1 LWRRAEGF
9 HGKGDEASN
18 EEDSEGVNEGVNEGV
33 SEGVNEGVS
42 EEASEE
48 ASEGLDNAFNEG
60 SPRFARLGLQCSAFP
75 ASLPAMRPPRLR
87 HSLLALTL
95 ALATALSAPASAAT
109 LTDQRYGP
117 DAAQIADVYLPDA
130 PHARA
135 APILVIVH
143 GGSWKNGDKAAAE
156 VVDNKLAH
164 WLPQGYAIVSVNTRL
179 MPQARPEAQAEDLG
193 RAIAWITQQA
203 PSWQA
208 DASNVIVMGHS
219 SGGHLLALLAADDAM
234 RQRTGAP
241 LWRASVILDGAG
253 FDLLDVMPR
262 PHAPFYDEAFGTDP
276 ARWAVASPAAQLR
289 SGQPPALFV
298 CSTLRPDPCRRAQRY
313 ADLLTA
319 QGGQAELVGVARNHA
334 QINADVGADNDETR
348 AISAFIDARLAR

>member
-18 EEDSEGVNEGVNEGV
+18 EEDSEED
-33 SEGVNEGVS
+33 
-42 EEASEE
+42 SEE

-95 ALATALSAPASAAT
+95 AITLPAPASAAA

-130 PHARA
+130 PHARP

-208 DASNVIVMGHS
+208 DASHVIVMGHS

-289 SGQPPALFV
+289 GGQPPALFV

-348 AISAFIDARLAR
+348 TISAFIDARLAR